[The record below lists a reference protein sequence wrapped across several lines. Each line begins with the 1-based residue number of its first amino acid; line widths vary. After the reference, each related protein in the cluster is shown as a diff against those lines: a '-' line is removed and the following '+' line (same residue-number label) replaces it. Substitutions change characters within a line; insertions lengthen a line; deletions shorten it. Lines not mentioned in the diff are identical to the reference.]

1 MCCGV
6 PGCVATQFATQ
17 YEKSHS
23 GEAARSADQARRE
36 LLKPG
41 SEVAR
46 QLAKNSTVLQVRSLK
61 SRRGVAG
68 AENLD

>member
-1 MCCGV
+1 
-6 PGCVATQFATQ
+6 VATQFATQ